1 MQPSVDP
8 ELVAALDALSPE
20 LKEPLTADGIP
31 AVRRALDELAPS
43 DAELRRGGAVDVVE
57 RNVSTDAGDLQL
69 LVCRPRNLSG
79 PAPGVYVIHGG
90 GMVAGDR
97 RSDLEVPL
105 GWIEQLNVVVA
116 SVEYRL
122 APEHPYPAGVNDC
135 YEGLRW
141 VAANAASLDIDPKRL
156 VIAGSSAGGGL
167 AAAVALM
174 CRDRGGPSLA
184 GQVLMCPML
193 DDRQQTPSSREAV
206 PNGLWDPQSNQTG
219 WIALLGEARGT
230 VDVSPYAAPA
240 RASDLTNLP
249 PAFIDVG
256 AAEVFR
262 DEDVDYAVRIWQ
274 AGGEAELHVWPGGYH
289 SFDVLV
295 PDAPVSRAARAARVD
310 WLGRL
315 LGSGDSGDHR

>member
-1 MQPSVDP
+1 
-8 ELVAALDALSPE
+8 
-20 LKEPLTADGIP
+20 
-31 AVRRALDELAPS
+31 
-43 DAELRRGGAVDVVE
+43 
-57 RNVSTDAGDLQL
+57 
-69 LVCRPRNLSG
+69 
-79 PAPGVYVIHGG
+79 
-90 GMVAGDR
+90 
-97 RSDLEVPL
+97 
-105 GWIEQLNVVVA
+105 
-116 SVEYRL
+116 VEYRL

-193 DDRQQTPSSREAV
+193 DDRQQTPSSPEAV